1 MLSKRNAPVNTKKQS
16 VPVNI
21 RYWINA
27 FMIDRVQKTIEQY
40 GMLVSGQDVVAA
52 VSGGP
57 DSVAMLDCLLRL
69 GYRPIVAHLHHGLR
83 GQEADAD
90 EDFVRRLAASLH
102 LPIYVKRVD
111 AAALAKKDG
120 VSIEEAGRSARYLFF
135 GDIMGQTGCTRTALA
150 HHRDDQ
156 AETVLQHM
164 LRGSGPE
171 GLKGMVPI
179 RDGVFI
185 RPMLYVSRADI
196 FDYCAERGLYYRMD
210 ATNADTNYQRNH
222 IRHELLPRLEKY
234 NPKVREAL
242 TRTAEIMRDEDACM
256 AEYGGKLYAEMAV
269 LTDEAISLPIDQLKA
284 VPAAMRRRIL
294 RRAVSGTGSMRD
306 VGYDH
311 IEGILSLL
319 TGPGSALQLPG
330 GIRVE
335 VKGKALYFTAE
346 GQEEPC
352 PPYAYHL
359 PVPGSV
365 DVPEAGVRI
374 VCEKAAV
381 PSFDENTVCVDAD
394 KVQGSLLIR
403 NRRRGDRFFPY
414 NGPGQKK
421 LKDFLIDEKIPRE
434 KRDRIPLITDD
445 QGILWVAGLRSADP
459 YKVDE
464 MTKRLLKLSIHG
476 EQ

>member
-1 MLSKRNAPVNTKKQS
+1 
-16 VPVNI
+16 
-21 RYWINA
+21 
-27 FMIDRVQKTIEQY
+27 MIEQVQKTIEQY
-40 GMLVSGQDVVAA
+40 EMLASGQDVVAA

-57 DSVAMLDCLLRL
+57 DSVVMLDCLLRL

-83 GQEADAD
+83 GKEADAD
-90 EDFVRRLAASLH
+90 EDFVRRLAEELM
-102 LPIYVKRVD
+102 LPIYVKWVD
-111 AAALAKKDG
+111 TAVLAKENG

-135 GDIMGQTGCTRTALA
+135 WDIMEQTGCTRTALA
-150 HHRDDQ
+150 HHSDDQ
-156 AETVLQHM
+156 AETVLQHV

-171 GLKGMVPI
+171 GLKGMEPV

-196 FDYCAERGLYYRMD
+196 LAYCAERGLSYRTD
-210 ATNADTNYQRNH
+210 ATNEDTDYQRNS
-222 IRHELLPRLEKY
+222 IRHELLPQLEQY
-234 NPKVREAL
+234 NPKIREAMC
-242 TRTAEIMRDEDACM
+242 RTAEIIREEDACM

-269 LTDEAISLPIDQLKA
+269 LEDAAILLPIEKLNG
-284 VPAAMRRRIL
+284 VPTAMRRRIL
-294 RRAVSGTGSMRD
+294 PRAISATGSMRD

-311 IEGILSLL
+311 IEGILDLL

-335 VKGKALYFTAE
+335 AKGKTLRFFVE
-346 GQEEPC
+346 EKEEPC
-352 PPYAYHL
+352 PPYEYNL
-359 PVPGSV
+359 PVPGSA

-374 VCEKAAV
+374 ICEEAAT
-381 PSFDENTVCVDAD
+381 PHFDENTVCVDAD
-394 KVQGSLLIR
+394 KVLGPLRVR

-421 LKDFLIDEKIPRE
+421 LKDFLIDEKIPRA

-445 QGILWVAGLRSADP
+445 QDILWVAGLRTADP